1 MTSPIFDNKAA
12 IPELDGEGPFCA
24 PTTEAVRAPK
34 PTEKSS
40 YGEILK
46 SSALIGGSQVLN
58 VAIGIGRTKALAL
71 LLGPSGFGIAG
82 LYNSI
87 VDLTQNIA
95 GLGVNSSGVRQIA
108 EAVASEDADRIALTV
123 GVLRRT
129 SVVLG
134 AIGALVLVVFSRQ
147 ISAITFGTRKY
158 ALGVAALS
166 IAAFCKLVSGGQ
178 NALIQGMR
186 RIADMAKMS
195 VLSALF
201 GAFMA
206 VTLVCLF
213 RNNGIVLY
221 VIAITG
227 MSLVVSWWYSR
238 KVCTHAAHV
247 TISEVGHEA
256 KALLKL
262 GFAFMISSLV
272 TLVVAYVIRVI
283 VLRKVGVEGTGF
295 YQSAWTTGGLYVSFI
310 LQAMAA
316 DFYPRLTGCINDHDT
331 CNRLVNEQ
339 AHVGLLLAGPGVIAT
354 LTLAPLVIAMLYS
367 TKFGASVPILR
378 WICLGATLQVI
389 TWPMGFIVVAK
400 GRQNILIFTEV
411 AWGGFSVAL
420 GWLCIERFGLAG
432 AGIAFFLSYVFHG
445 VLVYPIVHRL
455 SGFQWSADN
464 VQTGI
469 LFFSAI
475 GIVFSSFYFLPS
487 SIASAIGAIATFFT
501 TAYAAR
507 ILVKVVAVEDLPMP
521 VRNFMSMLRLGKFRS
536 AA

>member
-1 MTSPIFDNKAA
+1 MPSSTSDNEIVTSAFGAESDVWEPAA
-12 IPELDGEGPFCA
+12 DVASTPA
-24 PTTEAVRAPK
+24 SAS
-34 PTEKSS
+34 KSS

-46 SSALIGGSQVLN
+46 SSTLIGGSQVMN
-58 VAIGIGRTKALAL
+58 VAIGIARTKAMAM

-108 EAVASEDADRIALTV
+108 EAVASGDADRIALTV
-123 GVLRRT
+123 AVLRRT

-134 AIGALVLVVFSRQ
+134 AIGALALLVFSPQ

-186 RIADMAKMS
+186 RIADMAKIS
-195 VLSALF
+195 VLSGLL
-201 GAFMA
+201 GACIA
-206 VTLVCLF
+206 VTLVYFF
-213 RNNGIVLY
+213 RERGIVLY
-221 VIAITG
+221 VIAVTG
-227 MSLVVSWWYSR
+227 MSLVMSWWYSR
-238 KVCTHAAHV
+238 KVCTHAARV

-256 KALLKL
+256 KSLLKL

-283 VLRKVGVEGTGF
+283 VLRKVGIDGTGF
-295 YQSAWTTGGLYVSFI
+295 YQSAWTIGGLYVSFI
-310 LQAMAA
+310 LQAMGA
-316 DFYPRLTGCINDHDT
+316 DFYPRLTGCINDHDK

-354 LTLAPLVIAMLYS
+354 LTIAPLVMAALYS
-367 TKFGASVPILR
+367 TKFAASVPILR

-389 TWPMGFIVVAK
+389 TWPMGFIIVAK

-411 AWGGFSVAL
+411 TWGIFSVAL
-420 GWLCIERFGLAG
+420 GWFCIERFGLPG
-432 AGIAFFLSYVFHG
+432 AGVAFFLSYVFHG
-445 VLVYPIVHRL
+445 LLVYPIVHYI
-455 SGFQWSADN
+455 SGFRWSADN
-464 VQTGI
+464 LQTAI

-487 SIASAIGAIATFFT
+487 STATAVGAFATFFT

-507 ILVKVVAVEDLPMP
+507 ILVKVMALEDLPTP
-521 VRNFMSMLRLGKFRS
+521 VRTIMSVLRLGKFRT